1 MGTEKI
7 LFLSAVAFITSY
19 FATPWVKKISHK
31 LGAIDI
37 PNHRKVH
44 NTPIASGGGAA
55 IFLGFFIAFL
65 FLNRFSPEIVGFLV
79 ASFIIVI
86 LGIFDDILGLSALP
100 KFIIQS
106 LAAMIVIYFGV
117 NIDVTTLLRG
127 HIPESLA
134 FLSIPLTFFWIIGI
148 TNAINLI
155 DGLDGLAA
163 GVSTISA
170 FTISIVAFTNGQL
183 TVAVLALIIGF
194 AALGFLPHNFRS
206 RIFMGDT
213 GSMFLGFSLA
223 TLAIMGSTKLAAAF
237 SLFVPMMILAIP
249 IFDTIFAIARRII
262 TRRPIY
268 EGDRKH
274 LHHRLLD
281 LGFSSLQTVIF
292 IYIISVFFSGMA
304 IYSAIVPARQG
315 YMAFAISVCL
325 VVFGGLLLV
334 IIHQLK
340 SGKEKQ

>member
-1 MGTEKI
+1 MSTEKI
-7 LFLSAVAFITSY
+7 LFLSAVAFIVSY
-19 FATPWVKKISHK
+19 FSTPWVKKISHK
-31 LGAIDI
+31 LGAVDV

-44 NTPIASGGGAA
+44 KTPVARGGGAA

-65 FLNRFSPEIVGFLV
+65 FLNRFSPEIIGFLV

-86 LGIFDDILGLSALP
+86 LGIFDDILGLAALP
-100 KFIIQS
+100 KFLVQS

-117 NIDVTTLLRG
+117 RIDMTALLRG
-127 HIPESLA
+127 HLPGSLA
-134 FLSIPLTFFWIIGI
+134 FLSVPLTYFWIIGI

-170 FTISIVAFTNGQL
+170 FTISVVAFTNGQI

-206 RIFMGDT
+206 KIFMGDT

-223 TLAIMGSTKLAAAF
+223 TLAIVGSTKLAAAF
-237 SLFVPMMILAIP
+237 SFFVPIMILAIP
-249 IFDTIFAIARRII
+249 IFDTIFAIIRRIV
-262 TRRPIY
+262 TKRPLF

-292 IYIISVFFSGMA
+292 IYILSAFFSGMA
-304 IYSAIVPARQG
+304 IYSTLLPARKG
-315 YMAFAISVCL
+315 YLTFAVSLAIITL
-325 VVFGGLLLV
+325 GGMIIVL
-334 IIHQLK
+334 IHQFK
-340 SGKEKQ
+340 QGKE